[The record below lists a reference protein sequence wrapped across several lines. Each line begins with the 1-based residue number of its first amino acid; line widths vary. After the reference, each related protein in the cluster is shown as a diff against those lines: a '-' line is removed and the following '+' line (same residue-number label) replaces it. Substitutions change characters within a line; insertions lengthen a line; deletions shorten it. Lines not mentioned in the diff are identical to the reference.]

1 VTDRGPA
8 PRGVL
13 REIDAELR
21 RVERRLAPYQR
32 LQAERE
38 RLLTARAAL
47 TGEGGRPA
55 GRVSQ
60 EQVAEYL
67 REHPGSLPAQIAS
80 GLKVPVT
87 NVSAHLYRGKRDRFE
102 RRKDG
107 WHVK

>member
-1 VTDRGPA
+1 VTDRGPE

-38 RLLTARAAL
+38 RLLAAKAAL
-47 TGEGGRPA
+47 TGEGPA
-55 GRVSQ
+55 ARVSQ

-80 GLKVPVT
+80 ALQVPVT